1 MSLPE
6 TDSFTMNLSISSCK
20 HSKEKEVLNLLNQP
34 RDKSINDISPNLL
47 FKIKKLRIRNPN
59 KIIIGYLNINSF
71 PNKIEQLKRIF
82 MQYTDILV
90 LTKTKLHN
98 VFAVVKALVN
108 GFSEPYRLYRNKNGK
123 CI

>member
-20 HSKEKEVLNLLNQP
+20 HSKEKEVLNLLNQL

-98 VFAVVKALVN
+98 VFAVVSL
-108 GFSEPYRLYRNKNGK
+108 SEWLFRTVQTLQK
-123 CI
+123 